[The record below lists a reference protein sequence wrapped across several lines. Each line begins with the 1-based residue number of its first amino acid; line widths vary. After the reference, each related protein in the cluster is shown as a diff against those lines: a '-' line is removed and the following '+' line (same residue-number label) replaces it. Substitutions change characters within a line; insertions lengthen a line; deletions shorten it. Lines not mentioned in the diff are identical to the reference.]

1 MIEVFKKIWLFA
13 GDEQSNIKKSVA
25 IGFIYAV
32 FHMFQ
37 VGAIFFAISAIVE
50 QSQDRRYIY
59 LSLLMMLLSIIGR
72 IICFY
77 FSRLQQTHA
86 GYFMSANK
94 RIDIGNRLKSIPMGF
109 FNENSMG
116 EMTGI
121 TTTVLDEVENTVPM
135 VLVNILSGFINAFVF
150 ILYVLIFDWRI
161 GLIVVIATIL
171 YLFVTAK
178 MEKKSRKLA
187 PKRQESEAQL
197 VDAVLEN
204 IRGMFIVK
212 SFNLTRL
219 DDKKIDRAIEYN
231 RASNFNMEKLFTPYT
246 VAQELVLKLFSVL
259 IMVAAIAFYF
269 QHTLSLTYC

>member
-50 QSQDRRYIY
+50 QSQDRGYIY

-94 RIDIGNRLKSIPMGF
+94 
-109 FNENSMG
+109 
-116 EMTGI
+116 
-121 TTTVLDEVENTVPM
+121 
-135 VLVNILSGFINAFVF
+135 
-150 ILYVLIFDWRI
+150 
-161 GLIVVIATIL
+161 
-171 YLFVTAK
+171 
-178 MEKKSRKLA
+178 
-187 PKRQESEAQL
+187 
-197 VDAVLEN
+197 
-204 IRGMFIVK
+204 
-212 SFNLTRL
+212 
-219 DDKKIDRAIEYN
+219 
-231 RASNFNMEKLFTPYT
+231 
-246 VAQELVLKLFSVL
+246 
-259 IMVAAIAFYF
+259 
-269 QHTLSLTYC
+269 